1 MSYLKRDYALAAQL
15 CKSGHITSNAGPC
28 RECKR
33 ASSRCADMHDRVDI
47 RARQNASNA
56 KLGDAKRETRAAWR
70 EVNREKIAADKRVW
84 RLATGRTAGV
94 QFQRPKNFVAALCS
108 RGHFSAIA
116 SDGCV
121 ECRRDHL
128 RCVYAHDRKA
138 HNARTQA
145 HYALNSDR
153 YRAKNREYA
162 KANRPAYRARMA
174 AWIKA
179 NPERYRL
186 MSAQGNMARRVRITG
201 AEGTHTRAE
210 WLAIVARQ
218 NDKCLHCPQTGNLTR
233 DHIVPLSRGG
243 SNYASNIQGLC
254 KPCNSRKGAR
264 IPTNAV

>member
-128 RCVYAHDRKA
+128 RCAYM
-138 HNARTQA
+138 HNR
-145 HYALNSDR
+145 DR
-153 YRAKNREYA
+153 YLANMRIYRDKDPERHRAVQRAYA
-162 KANRPAYRARMA
+162 KANRSIARARMQ

-218 NDKCLHCPQTGNLTR
+218 NDKCLHCPQTGNLSR